1 MKLSLNWVSDF
12 VDLKEIDP
20 QKIADRLTSSVAEVE
35 EISGQGGFLDGCCV
49 GKVLKLSAHPDADRL
64 QLCDVET
71 DRGKVRV
78 VCGGTNLR
86 EGMRIAFAH
95 VGTKVKDPKSGGEF
109 ELKKVKIRGED
120 SNGMICAAEELELS
134 MQYPPKPEEGEWPV
148 IDFGS
153 GDKDVGKALSEF
165 IGGGDI
171 VFHIDNHSIAH
182 RPDLFSQVGFARE
195 FVALGLATW
204 KKDRPNFAD
213 HKLPSAKLPFKNIL
227 DCKDKIP
234 NYHAC
239 LMEIDNVGE
248 TPDWMKQRL
257 EAVGF
262 RSLYLP
268 IDITN
273 FVMVEVG
280 MPLHSFDAGDFKGDI
295 RTRLSKKGEKI
306 TTLDEKER
314 ELPEGAIVLSD
325 DDGIFDLLGVMG
337 GLRSS
342 TKDSTKRVYLHSAG
356 VEPAS
361 IRKTIM
367 ATGHRTDAATIY
379 EKGVPNVIVKQGFN
393 RALQLFLDLVP
404 GAKVISSQDSWG
416 DDGKAKP
423 IKLSA
428 KRASEF
434 LGADIPAKTTAKI
447 LKDLEFKVEGSG
459 DSLTVTPPL
468 HRLSDVSGPHDLI
481 EEVGRIFGY
490 DNIESQMPCASIEPP
505 PRDERVHLVRDSLKE
520 SGFVEILPLSLV
532 GPALIDKCGMDPGN
546 CIAIENSLG
555 EETSLMQPH
564 SLLGLLEH
572 AENNLLNVE
581 SQLCTFHWGQVF
593 DKEGK
598 DQIELG
604 ALVASR
610 VESGIDDDPFL
621 KLKSAIKNALKSSG
635 YHMRVETMKNSSS
648 FMHPGRRA
656 QIVVGK
662 DTVGEIFEV
671 HPFVRKNFGL
681 PMRTAGLRINLSV
694 LFDIVPSKKYSKSV
708 PQFPAITYDITIP
721 FSQDKSAGELLKK
734 IKKTSKLLESVE
746 VAKLYS
752 KDKMQDYNLTIRCT
766 YRASDRTL
774 KEEEAKE
781 EHKAVLALVG

>member
-1 MKLSLNWVSDF
+1 MKLSLNWISDF
-12 VDLKEIDP
+12 VDLKVTDP
-20 QKIADRLTSSVAEVE
+20 QAIADKLTSSVAEVE
-35 EISGQGGFLDGCCV
+35 GIQGQGGFLDGCCV
-49 GKVLKLSAHPDADRL
+49 GKVITLSAHPNADRL

-71 DRGKVRV
+71 DKGKVRV

-120 SNGMICAAEELELS
+120 SNGMICAAEELELT

-148 IDFGS
+148 VDFGD
-153 GDKDVGKALSEF
+153 GDEDVGKALSEY

-171 VFHIDNHSIAH
+171 VIDIDNHSIAH

-204 KKDRPNFAD
+204 KKDRPDFAD
-213 HKLPSAKLPFKNIL
+213 HKFPSTKLPFKNVL

-239 LMEIDNVGE
+239 LMEIDSVGE

-257 EAVGF
+257 ESVGL

-273 FVMVEVG
+273 FVMIEVG
-280 MPLHSFDAGDFKGDI
+280 MPLHSFDADDFKGDVHM
-295 RTRLSKKGEKI
+295 RLSKKGEKI

-314 ELPEGAIVLSD
+314 QLPEGSIVLSD

-342 TKDSTKRVYLHSAG
+342 TKESTKRVYLHSAG
-356 VEPAS
+356 VEPTS

-379 EKGVPNVIVKQGFN
+379 EKGVPNVIVKEGFN

-416 DDGKAKP
+416 DDGKAIS

-428 KRASEF
+428 KRVSDF
-434 LGADIPAKTTAKI
+434 LGADIPVNTTKKI

-481 EEVGRIFGY
+481 EEVGRVFGY
-490 DNIESQMPCASIEPP
+490 DEIDSQMPEASIEPP

-520 SGFVEILPLSLV
+520 SGFMEILPLSLM
-532 GPALIDKCGMDPGN
+532 GPALLEKCGMDSSN
-546 CIAIENSLG
+546 SIAIENSLG
-555 EETSLMQPH
+555 AETSIMQPH
-564 SLLGLLEH
+564 VLPGLLEH
-572 AENNLLNVE
+572 AEHNLLNVG
-581 SQLCTFHWGQVF
+581 SKLRTFHYGQMF
-593 DKEGK
+593 DKDGK
-598 DQIELG
+598 DTVELG
-604 ALVASR
+604 GLVACR
-610 VESGIDDDPFL
+610 NETGIDDDPFL
-621 KLKSAIKNALKSSG
+621 ELKSAIKNALKSAG
-635 YHMRVETMKNSSS
+635 YHMRVETMKNSAS

-662 DTVGEIFEV
+662 DAVGEIFEV
-671 HPFVRKNFGL
+671 HPYVRKNFDL
-681 PMRTAGLRINLSV
+681 PARAAALRINLSV
-694 LFDIVPSKKYSKSV
+694 LFNSEPSKKIAKSV
-708 PQFPAITYDITIP
+708 PQFPGITYDVTIP
-721 FSQDKSAGELLKK
+721 FSQDKSVGDLIKK
-734 IKKTSKLLESVE
+734 VRKTSKLLESVE

-752 KDKMQDYNLTIRCT
+752 KDQMQEYNLTIRCT
-766 YRASDRTL
+766 YRAEDRTL